1 MRQLDDLLAANA
13 AHAEAFGGAGLDR
26 KPARRLAIVAC
37 MDARVDPLAALGLR
51 AGDAHV
57 IRNAGAVVTDA
68 EIRAL
73 AVSQRVLG
81 TRDVLVLVHTDC
93 GMRGLDEDALRG
105 ELEAETGVRR
115 TGPRCRCAARRRT
128 PGPRSSAS
136 LEPVPGSN
144 RRGARARLLGRQRP
158 RGRRRLSGPSG
169 ASHAP
174 DGRRRT
180 HRSDH

>member
-1 MRQLDDLLAANA
+1 
-13 AHAEAFGGAGLDR
+13 
-26 KPARRLAIVAC
+26 
-37 MDARVDPLAALGLR
+37 MDARVDPLGALGLR

-81 TRDVLVLVHTDC
+81 TSDMLVLVHTDC
-93 GMRGLDEDALRG
+93 GMREVDEDALRG
-105 ELEAETGVRR
+105 ELEAETGVR
-115 TGPRCRCAARRRT
+115 PEWAAVPLRSPRRT

-136 LEPVPGSN
+136 
-144 RRGARARLLGRQRP
+144 ARARSWLEPARCAARLRSTAAAWTSSPVALRRVP
-158 RGRRRLSGPSG
+158 R
-169 ASHAP
+169 A
-174 DGRRRT
+174 RT